1 MARLG
6 VEAQVVAA
14 QRLKAQRPRL
24 QADPMRSQQHRMLVG
39 ITQLMPDPYA
49 HGEVVK

>member
-6 VEAQVVAA
+6 VEAQAVAT
-14 QRLKAQRPRL
+14 QRLEAQRPRL
-24 QADPMRSQQHRMLVG
+24 QADPMGSQLHRMLVG
-39 ITQLMPDPYA
+39 ITQLMPDPYV